1 MEIKLVK
8 KVLEYHDAIAGE
20 IRTDLAKRKLYAIN
34 IMSSPGAGKT
44 TLLERTVRELA
55 GELTIGVI
63 EGDITTTN
71 DADRIAKQG
80 AYAVQVNTE
89 PFGGDC
95 HLGANMVQS
104 AMAELPLDKL
114 DLLIME
120 NVGNLV
126 CPAEFDIGE
135 DDKAVVFSLTE
146 GDDKPL
152 KYPLM
157 FRESS
162 VCLVNKIDLTPY
174 LDSDLA
180 TVRKNVSSV
189 NPEITIFEFSA
200 KTGEGFSAW
209 LDWLRGKVKAKQQ
222 G

>member
-20 IRTDLAKRKLYAIN
+20 IREDLTRRKLYAIN

-44 TLLERTVRELA
+44 TLLERTVRELV
-55 GELTIGVI
+55 GELTIGVV

-80 AYAVQVNTE
+80 ACAVQVNTE

-104 AMAELPLDKL
+104 AMAELPMDKL

-135 DDKAVVFSLTE
+135 DDKVVVFSLTE

-162 VCLVNKIDLTPY
+162 VCLVNKIDLAPY

-180 TVRKNVSSV
+180 TVRRNVGSV
-189 NPEITIFEFSA
+189 NPEITTFEFSA
-200 KTGEGFSAW
+200 KTGEGFTAW

-222 G
+222 S